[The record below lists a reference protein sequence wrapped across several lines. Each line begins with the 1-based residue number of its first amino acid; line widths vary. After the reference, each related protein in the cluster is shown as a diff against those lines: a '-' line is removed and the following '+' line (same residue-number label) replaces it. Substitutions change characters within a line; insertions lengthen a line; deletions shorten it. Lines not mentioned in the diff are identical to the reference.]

1 LTSYNDDLDIDVQG
15 ENAQGVKL
23 LLATIDDCNSSTG
36 STLIFDGTDTPSAKR
51 YKRVGSATFSPGN
64 RVLVAKISG
73 TYLVLGR
80 IY

>member
-1 LTSYNDDLDIDVQG
+1 MTSYNADLDNDVLD
-15 ENAQGVKL
+15 ESAQDVKL
-23 LLATIDDCNSSTG
+23 LLATIDTCDSSTG
-36 STLIFDGTDTPSAKR
+36 STLIFDGTDTPSTKR
-51 YKRVGSATFSPGN
+51 YKRIGSGTYAPGA

>member
-36 STLIFDGTDTPSAKR
+36 STLIFDGTDTPSTKR